1 MLSDQDIIA
10 RVQAGERELFGELHA
25 RHHERVYRFI
35 GRSIWACEAAQ
46 DVAGEVWLRA
56 YVAVDRFEVRPDA
69 GVLAWLL
76 RIAANAVTDYRR
88 RLGPETQPWE
98 CDEAPTLY
106 LVEGTAAKGNA
117 IEPRFSSPGAESEVM
132 RRERSRAVY
141 RALSM
146 LSEVDRRIITL
157 AHQEELSSTEIA
169 QILGKPSISAVTSHL
184 HRAMTHL
191 RLKLAELG
199 WLDEGRSEDESISA
213 HTKSAAPAPKAAG
226 AASGRLS
233 RRVSNA

>member
-1 MLSDQDIIA
+1 MLSDQEIIA

-56 YVAVDRFEVRPDA
+56 YAAVDRFEARPEA

-106 LVEGTAAKGNA
+106 LVEGSAAKGNA
-117 IEPRFSSPGAESEVM
+117 VEPRFSSPGAESEVL
-132 RRERSRAVY
+132 RRERARAVH
-141 RALSM
+141 RALAL
-146 LSEVDRRIITL
+146 LSEGDRRIIML
-157 AHQEELSSTEIA
+157 AHQDELSSPEIA
-169 QILGKPSISAVTSHL
+169 VILGKPSTSAVTSHL
-184 HRAMTHL
+184 HRAMNHL
-191 RLKLAELG
+191 RLKLASLG
-199 WLDEGRSEDESISA
+199 WIDDCAESER
-213 HTKSAAPAPKAAG
+213 APAK
-226 AASGRLS
+226 
-233 RRVSNA
+233 RVSNA

>member
-35 GRSIWACEAAQ
+35 GRSIWACESAQ

-56 YVAVDRFEVRPDA
+56 YTAVDRFEVRPDA

-98 CDEAPTLY
+98 SDEAPTLY
-106 LVEGTAAKGNA
+106 LVEGSSAKGNA

-132 RRERSRAVY
+132 RRERSRAVH
-141 RALSM
+141 RALSL
-146 LSEVDRRIITL
+146 LSEGDRRIIAL

-169 QILGKPSISAVTSHL
+169 LALGKPSISAVTSHL

-199 WLDEGRSEDESISA
+199 WLDEGRADDQL
-213 HTKSAAPAPKAAG
+213 AAPAE
-226 AASGRLS
+226 AASAPAARRS
-233 RRVSNA
+233 RRASNA